1 MTAKEALQFLLN
13 PDVYVKFKNRNAIS
27 VVLHNLISKS
37 SKYLRFYM
45 PMGSRTE
52 NKLLTDIKVAVTSS
66 RQASL
71 NHCSQIPF
79 FELQNML
86 MLPCETEHTCC
97 LAQIQFLFFTK

>member
-27 VVLHNLISKS
+27 VVLHNLISES

-45 PMGSRTE
+45 TMGSRAE
-52 NKLLTDIKVAVTSS
+52 NQLLTDIKVAVTSS

-71 NHCSQIPF
+71 KHCS
-79 FELQNML
+79 
-86 MLPCETEHTCC
+86 
-97 LAQIQFLFFTK
+97 

>member
-27 VVLHNLISKS
+27 AVLHNLISKS

-45 PMGSRTE
+45 TMGSRTE

-66 RQASL
+66 GQASL
-71 NHCSQIPF
+71 NHCSQISF
-79 FELQNML
+79 LNSK
-86 MLPCETEHTCC
+86 TC
-97 LAQIQFLFFTK
+97 